1 MNKQFFQ
8 IPVAI
13 FAALMLTL
21 TACEKDKD
29 KPKPEPTVQEKLVGK
44 WEIKSFTLDGV
55 EIKGT
60 IVSTSTIEL
69 EAYSGIDGD
78 FEWMI
83 NYTDGTLDRTTGDYI
98 ADVAE
103 KEIKFEADNGENI
116 KFDFDLDGDD
126 LELSGTL
133 DGERY
138 ILKAERD

>member
-44 WEIKSFTLDGV
+44 WEINTFTLDGV

-78 FEWMI
+78 FESM
-83 NYTDGTLDRTTGDYI
+83 
-98 ADVAE
+98 V
-103 KEIKFEADNGENI
+103 
-116 KFDFDLDGDD
+116 
-126 LELSGTL
+126 
-133 DGERY
+133 
-138 ILKAERD
+138 